1 MRAAVALAALL
12 LSTSAQ
18 AQVAVT
24 VNLNAEGDML
34 AQQLGVTSSELA
46 TRIQSAINSA
56 YGTMNVDGFLRSF
69 ADATAFS
76 MRGLGVDYASDPDS
90 IVLGVGAN
98 FAVAASDQVDAAERP
113 TAGLAANIAFMAGL
127 NLSQQGAPRWTLFA
141 NGFYRK
147 GGTASLRGDILS
159 AGFHAQY
166 RLIQPQPTAGA
177 AAAVVRWMGVDLTS
191 GLELTRWSLDVD
203 DAIDTPFGVQGTNAS
218 ANLTV
223 ASTGTFALRSQAM
236 TIPIELTTSI
246 RIALLV
252 STYVGVGLDFTTGT
266 GRLDAD
272 LAGTMRTSDNRDVG
286 TVGITGGGDN
296 SASPI
301 AARVLTGV
309 QLNLWKIKIYSQLNA
324 SATPAASVG
333 FGIRGVL

>member
-1 MRAAVALAALL
+1 MRRALALTALL
-12 LSTSAQ
+12 LSTSAR

-34 AQQLGVTSSELA
+34 AQQLGVTSGELA

-76 MRGLGVDYASDPDS
+76 MRGLGVDYASDPS
-90 IVLGVGAN
+90 SLVLGVGAN
-98 FAVAASDQVDAAERP
+98 FAIAASEQVDAAERP

-127 NLSQQGAPRWTLFA
+127 NLSDQGAPRWTLFA

-147 GGTASLRGDILS
+147 GSTASLRGDILS

-166 RLIQPQPTAGA
+166 RLIVPQPDGA
-177 AAAVVRWMGVDLTS
+177 AATVVRWMGVDLTG
-191 GLELTRWSLDVD
+191 GLELTRWTLDVD

-236 TIPIELTTSI
+236 TIPVELTTSI

-252 STYVGVGLDFTTGT
+252 STSVGVGLDFTTGT

-272 LAGTMRTSDNRDVG
+272 LTGTMRTSDDRDVG
-286 TVGITGGGDN
+286 TIGITGGGDS
-296 SASPI
+296 SASPF
-301 AARVLTGV
+301 AARVLAGV
-309 QLNLWKIKIYSQLNA
+309 QLNLWKLKVYSQINA